1 MTRIYISCSVVSG
14 GSGWNNYYIC
24 KGGCEEKKYKEQ
36 KVHIWR
42 RLRMDARLNKPVT
55 FNRETVFPL
64 SLKHCLFKSLDYA
77 ICDMVT

>member
-1 MTRIYISCSVVSG
+1 
-14 GSGWNNYYIC
+14 
-24 KGGCEEKKYKEQ
+24 
-36 KVHIWR
+36 
-42 RLRMDARLNKPVT
+42 MDARLNKPVT